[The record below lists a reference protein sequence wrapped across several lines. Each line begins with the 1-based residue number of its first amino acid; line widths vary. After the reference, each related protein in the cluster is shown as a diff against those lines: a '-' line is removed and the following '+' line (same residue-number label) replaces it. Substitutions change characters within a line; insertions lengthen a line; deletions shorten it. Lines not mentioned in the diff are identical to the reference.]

1 MHTHKHAYAHADMQV
16 RALFAKKS
24 GAVGMELFVK
34 RASRMRSP
42 MQLDLMAAG
51 DASVSTDADAA
62 VYTRL
67 N

>member
-1 MHTHKHAYAHADMQV
+1 
-16 RALFAKKS
+16 
-24 GAVGMELFVK
+24 MELFVK
-34 RASRMRSP
+34 RASKMRSP

-62 VYTRL
+62 VYTRI